1 MAQHKSLGVL
11 SRYEQIA
18 LDIASRILRDEY
30 KVGDKIFGRP
40 HGRSVQEFRQ
50 NHAGCGLLQDAEVV
64 ETAPVWGITSQE
76 GGGII
81 FSSV

>member
-30 KVGDKIFGRP
+30 KVGGQNIWAVDS
-40 HGRSVQEFRQ
+40 GRSVQGF
-50 NHAGCGLLQDAEVV
+50 AGDYTPGCGPAPRCRGVV
-64 ETAPVWGITSQE
+64 ETAPGM
-76 GGGII
+76 GG
-81 FSSV
+81 